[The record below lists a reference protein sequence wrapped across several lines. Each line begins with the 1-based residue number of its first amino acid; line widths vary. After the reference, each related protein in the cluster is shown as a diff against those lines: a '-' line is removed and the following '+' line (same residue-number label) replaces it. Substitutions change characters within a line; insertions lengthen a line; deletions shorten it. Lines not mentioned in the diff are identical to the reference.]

1 MEDDAFGRCY
11 VACMNRC
18 ADDGRRDPAIC
29 PGAREAAPRSAT
41 SSAPPSAGPPT
52 STWSLL
58 ISGRGRITP
67 SSPQPPRVVR
77 RSAAS
82 YAGGGHAGGRRK
94 WNRHAERGVGG
105 EGKLN
110 RRADPH
116 GRRDKSLYRV
126 ARLLSWRGAPAGPR
140 GRARVC
146 RFAAWVGAGEPRPN
160 ALHEEEEGAR
170 PQPGRRPSPGG
181 PLRLPGSRAPL
192 VRPEL
197 KGGIL
202 ANPFIAMHNHMRAG
216 GASHAPQAAEGARH
230 HRVRGSAA
238 E

>member
-1 MEDDAFGRCY
+1 
-11 VACMNRC
+11 
-18 ADDGRRDPAIC
+18 
-29 PGAREAAPRSAT
+29 
-41 SSAPPSAGPPT
+41 
-52 STWSLL
+52 
-58 ISGRGRITP
+58 
-67 SSPQPPRVVR
+67 
-77 RSAAS
+77 
-82 YAGGGHAGGRRK
+82 
-94 WNRHAERGVGG
+94 
-105 EGKLN
+105 LN

-160 ALHEEEEGAR
+160 AYARRGGGGALPTR
-170 PQPGRRPSPGG
+170 PAPQPEG
-181 PLRLPGSRAPL
+181 PVRLPGSRAPL